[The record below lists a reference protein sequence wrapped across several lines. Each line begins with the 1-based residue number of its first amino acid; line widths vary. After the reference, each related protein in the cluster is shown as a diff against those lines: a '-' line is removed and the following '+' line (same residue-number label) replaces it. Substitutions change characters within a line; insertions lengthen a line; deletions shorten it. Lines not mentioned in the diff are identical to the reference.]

1 MPGLPTQDGSAT
13 KVRIAPDVLWRAWD
27 DEIVCYSNTTGD
39 THHFADLAAWL
50 FRLLSTEAANE
61 PEIEATALQR
71 IELPTTVDGP
81 AAIRRTLDMF
91 QRLSLLE
98 AA

>member
-1 MPGLPTQDGSAT
+1 MRGDGAT
-13 KVRIAPDVLWRAWD
+13 RWRIAPDVLWRSWD
-27 DEIVCYSNTTGD
+27 DEIVAYSHATGD

-50 FRLLSTEAANE
+50 FRLLSSQAASAH
-61 PEIEATALQR
+61 EIEITAQQR

-81 AAIRRTLDMF
+81 AVIHRTLDMF
-91 QRLSLLE
+91 ERLSLLE